1 METARRASLLAEI
14 EKDRDLGAY
23 TRPVEGDQVQ
33 KRAEAVSPLAY
44 GYHHMKA
51 KELAKEDRGC
61 IAP

>member
-1 METARRASLLAEI
+1 MLAEI

-51 KELAKEDRGC
+51 QGSDREDRGC
-61 IAP
+61 TVR